1 MDAIYYIEQ
10 AQELL
15 DRASESATG
24 RQAQYIQRAIE
35 NLNDAVNTDPSDNE
49 PEEY

>member
-1 MDAIYYIEQ
+1 MDTLYFIEQ
-10 AQELL
+10 ARELL
-15 DRASESATG
+15 DRAGEDATG

-35 NLNDAVNTDPSDNE
+35 NLNDAVNTDPDDNE